1 MSKKP
6 KDEPQFEDLVAQV
19 EAALQQLESGELPLE
34 EALKRYED
42 GVAGLRKCYE
52 ILKKA
57 EKKVQL
63 LTERQ
68 GEVSEKPFEVDEEAQ
83 GEDPKKLF

>member
-6 KDEPQFEDLVAQV
+6 KDEAKFEDLVAQV
-19 EAALQQLESGELPLE
+19 EQALQQLEGGELPLE
-34 EALKRYED
+34 DALHRYEE
-42 GVAGLRKCYE
+42 GVASLRKCYE

-63 LTERQ
+63 LTERD
-68 GEVSEKPFEVDEEAQ
+68 GEVSEKPFQVEEE